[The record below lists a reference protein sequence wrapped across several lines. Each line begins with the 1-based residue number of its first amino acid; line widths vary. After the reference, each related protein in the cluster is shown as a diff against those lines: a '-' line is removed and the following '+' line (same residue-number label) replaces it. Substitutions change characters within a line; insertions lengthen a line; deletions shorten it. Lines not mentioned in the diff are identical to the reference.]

1 MNLKRTTMVA
11 LIGAAQKADAYHAML
26 GKLPLL

>member
-11 LIGAAQKADAYHAML
+11 LIGAAQKADAYNAML
-26 GKLPLL
+26 SKLP

>member
-11 LIGAAQKADAYHAML
+11 LIGAAHKADAYHAML
-26 GKLPLL
+26 SKLQ